1 MEVDIQVKGVAKP
14 LDESHGSAL
23 RAQDSA
29 VLASPASE
37 RAKHGLD
44 KNAEDL
50 AYQTCVIR
58 QAVTQCK
65 WKRQHPLA
73 DGHFGQDAIYE
84 MRRSVRHPAAPT
96 ARAEAPAL
104 A

>member
-1 MEVDIQVKGVAKP
+1 MQVDIQVKGVAKP

-50 AYQTCVIR
+50 AHHQRVIR
-58 QAVTQCK
+58 EAVT
-65 WKRQHPLA
+65 RI
-73 DGHFGQDAIYE
+73 D
-84 MRRSVRHPAAPT
+84 
-96 ARAEAPAL
+96 
-104 A
+104 